1 MRDQVEV
8 EMNSTPSRTVQNRQ
22 ELMQGVTK
30 RFRQVMVLVLFQGAL
45 LFLSS
50 GRIDWVM
57 AWIYIG
63 IYVVFILING
73 VIMLRRSPETIAERA
88 EAGED
93 WKDWDK
99 IVGGLYALMYFVIM
113 LLVAGLDVRFGWTGE
128 MAPIVHVAA
137 VVVFTLGYALFSWA
151 MMSNAFFSTGVRIQE
166 ERGQTVAT
174 AGPYRFIRHPGYLG
188 AIIQSL
194 ALPPLLGSLWALI
207 PAGVAVLL
215 MITRTALEDR
225 TLQNEL
231 EGYSDYA
238 ESVRYRLLPGVW

>member
-1 MRDQVEV
+1 MEI
-8 EMNSTPSRTVQNRQ
+8 EMNNTPSGTVQNGQ

-30 RFRQVMVLVLFQGAL
+30 RFKQVMVLILFQGAL

-63 IYVVFILING
+63 IYVIFVLING
-73 VIMLRRSPETIAERA
+73 VIMLRRSPETIVERA
-88 EAGED
+88 KAGED

-99 IVGGLYALMYFVIM
+99 IVGGLFALMYFVIM

-128 MAPIVHVAA
+128 IALIVHVVAA
-137 VVVFTLGYALFSWA
+137 IVFVLGYALFSWA
-151 MMSNAFFSTGVRIQE
+151 MLSNAFFSTGVRIQE
-166 ERGQTVAT
+166 ERGQGVAT
-174 AGPYRFIRHPGYLG
+174 TGPYRFIRHPGYLG
-188 AIIQSL
+188 GTLQSI
-194 ALPPLLGSLWALI
+194 ALPLLLGSLWALI

-215 MITRTALEDR
+215 LIIRTALEDHM
-225 TLQNEL
+225 LENEL
-231 EGYSDYA
+231 EGYRGYA